1 MVVSLDAAILFYFT
15 RCTVS
20 IEYALEVYM
29 QIKKIENPGLA
40 FQHCKKIA
48 SEIDELVLR
57 KVALQILNEN
67 QDAFLSVKGSD
78 WQHHN
83 YAGGLIVHTCN
94 VTLNAIMIAEFYKE
108 KVSTDLVKFCAL
120 MHDVGKFF
128 DYKKQDTF
136 SCENEVSMNRAL
148 LGHGFEGACYVANK
162 LKCAYSSENLS
173 VPEDYVH
180 NVIVQV
186 SHCIGAHMDCFGAC
200 APQQM
205 FEVLI
210 IGCADKVDAY
220 LDQTIIAENEDS
232 FTVGTG
238 DVFYKAV
245 VDDSKVMPLGD
256 NPLQVEHSVYSH
268 AIDSEISC

>member
-1 MVVSLDAAILFYFT
+1 M
-15 RCTVS
+15 
-20 IEYALEVYM
+20 E
-29 QIKKIENPGLA
+29 IKKPKLA
-40 FQHCKKIA
+40 FQYCKKIA
-48 SEIDELVLR
+48 CEIDELVLK
-57 KVALQILNEN
+57 KVALEVLTEN
-67 QDAFLSVKGSD
+67 KESFLSVKGSD

-83 YAGGLIVHTCN
+83 YAGGLIIHTCN
-94 VTLNAIMIAEFYKE
+94 VTLNAVRLAEFYKD
-108 KVSTDLVKFCAL
+108 KVNIDLVKFCAL
-120 MHDVGKFF
+120 MHDVGKLF

-136 SCENEVSMNRAL
+136 SCENEASMNQTL

-162 LKCAYSSENLS
+162 LNCAYSSENLS

-220 LDQTIIAENEDS
+220 LNQTIITDNGTS
-232 FTVGTG
+232 FTIGTG
-238 DVFYKAV
+238 DVFYRAK
-245 VDDSKVMPLGD
+245 VDESKVIPLGGK
-256 NPLQVEHSVYSH
+256 PYV
-268 AIDSEISC
+268 